1 MAVEFVD
8 LGIAGVSPLKTA
20 LKPAL
25 SQPVS
30 GVFVPQKI
38 IAVVIY
44 VTEI

>member
-1 MAVEFVD
+1 MAVEVID
-8 LGIAGVSPLKTA
+8 LGIAGVSPRV

-25 SQPVS
+25 SQSVNGVS
-30 GVFVPQKI
+30 VPQKI